1 MGDLRKGF
9 KVNTCDSLSEKV
21 TVDGRNVL
29 LQVERDED
37 FVMPSRVNP
46 CLKYSIFTFSY
57 ILLFLSVGLLTLGI
71 WAQTAKSGVLFSLK
85 KFDSKKIALLLDPTV
100 LIFLTGII
108 TIIISFCGAVGSLRD
123 NCFYLMLYI
132 CMLGFIIIT
141 YFMLIITAVFIG
153 RVLLNVVETTIQDT
167 IILYRDEPDL
177 QLLVDWIQTTVKCCG
192 AFSPH
197 DWNNNIY
204 FSDANILRTYES
216 LEAGG
221 VPFSCC
227 KETKS
232 TTASLSNMFC
242 GIGAR
247 IPPPFAPLDDKG
259 KFLRDDIHQQGC
271 IEMIKEFL
279 IRNILYITPAIFIFL
294 IIQLFCL
301 FSAYILQN
309 QIFEQREDWYSI
321 QKLKVFVYEQ

>member
-1 MGDLRKGF
+1 MGDLRKDF
-9 KVNTCDSLSEKV
+9 KINACDSLSEKV

-57 ILLFLSVGLLTLGI
+57 ILLLLSVGLLTLGI

-100 LIFLTGII
+100 LIFLTG
-108 TIIISFCGAVGSLRD
+108 SLRD
-123 NCFYLMLYI
+123 NCFYLMLYV
-132 CMLGFIIIT
+132 CMLGFMIMT

-177 QLLVDWIQTTVKCCG
+177 QLLVDWIQITVKCCG

-204 FSDANILRTYES
+204 FRYSNFSDANILRTYKS

-242 GIGAR
+242 GLGAR
-247 IPPPFAPLDDKG
+247 IPPPFAPLDNKG
-259 KFLRDDIHQQGC
+259 MFLRDDIHHQGC

-279 IRNILYITPAIFIFL
+279 ISNILYIAPAVFIFL

-309 QIFEQREDWYSI
+309 QIFEQRENWYSI